1 LFPNLHNYHAQ
12 PEYVF
17 DPHHPQI
24 WDIATKHIL
33 CIFEGHEK
41 TVISLNFSRDGRLI
55 ISGSW
60 DNTVR
65 IWDTETKQHETLSIT
80 AQVDVRVIV
89 TYHRVW
95 HANARC
101 VYGRR

>member
-1 LFPNLHNYHAQ
+1 MQPAYIAPYH
-12 PEYVF
+12 PK
-17 DPHHPQI
+17 I
-24 WDIATKHIL
+24 WDIAAERTL
-33 CIFEGHEK
+33 CIFEGHEEI
-41 TVISLNFSRDGRLI
+41 VMSLDFSRDGRLI

-65 IWDTETKQHETLSIT
+65 IWDMETKQHEMLSIT
-80 AQVDVRVIV
+80 AVDVRVIV
-89 TYHRVW
+89 IYRRVW